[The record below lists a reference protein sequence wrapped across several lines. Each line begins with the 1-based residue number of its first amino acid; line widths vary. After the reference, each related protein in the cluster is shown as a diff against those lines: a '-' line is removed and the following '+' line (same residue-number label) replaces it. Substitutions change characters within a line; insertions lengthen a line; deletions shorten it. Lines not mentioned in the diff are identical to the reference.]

1 MSRYSPAVEAAKS
14 MIDPVWL
21 VLTFGITY
29 VICHFCLDDG
39 EKGIVKVLVFL
50 VVGFTEFVSFY
61 WYFQKHW
68 REYDPMFK
76 YMLPSYPRK

>member
-29 VICHFCLDDG
+29 LICNFCLDNG
-39 EKGIVKVLVFL
+39 EKGIVKGFVFL
-50 VVGFTEFVSFY
+50 VVGVIEFVSFY
-61 WYFQKHW
+61 WYFCKYW
-68 REYDPMFK
+68 RKYDPMFK
-76 YMLPSYPRK
+76 HMLPSYPRK